1 MKAAES
7 WRSVGGRDITVMPLV
22 ARRVRW
28 GPKSWCAVRD
38 VAAFRC
44 TVVTCNVVGMTVKHR
59 VSEYRRRMRAR
70 GLRPVQIWVP
80 DVRSERFAQEA
91 ERQAALVA
99 RADEQSDDQEF
110 VEAVTAPW
118 DEE

>member
-1 MKAAES
+1 M
-7 WRSVGGRDITVMPLV
+7 L
-22 ARRVRW
+22 
-28 GPKSWCAVRD
+28 
-38 VAAFRC
+38 
-44 TVVTCNVVGMTVKHR
+44 VTCNVVGMTVKHR

-91 ERQAALVA
+91 HRQAGIVA
-99 RADEQSDDQEF
+99 GSDELADDQPF
-110 VEAVTAPW
+110 VEAITASW

>member
-1 MKAAES
+1 
-7 WRSVGGRDITVMPLV
+7 MPLV
-22 ARRVRW
+22 ARLSRFGTRVFGRW
-28 GPKSWCAVRD
+28 D
-38 VAAFRC
+38 VASFRC
-44 TVVTCNVVGMTVKHR
+44 TFVTCNVVGMTVKHR

-99 RADEQSDDQEF
+99 RADEQSNDQEF

>member
-1 MKAAES
+1 MSSPHPSDFA
-7 WRSVGGRDITVMPLV
+7 PLV
-22 ARRVRW
+22 ARRVW
-28 GPKSWCAVRD
+28 VGTGSGFVSH
-38 VAAFRC
+38 VASFRF
-44 TVVTCNVVGMTVKHR
+44 TFVTCNVVCMTVKHR

-91 ERQAALVA
+91 ERQGALVA
-99 RADEQSDDQEF
+99 RADQLSDDQEF
-110 VEAVTAPW
+110 VEAVTDSW

>member
-1 MKAAES
+1 MN
-7 WRSVGGRDITVMPLV
+7 PF
-22 ARRVRW
+22 RRT
-28 GPKSWCAVRD
+28 
-38 VAAFRC
+38 F
-44 TVVTCNVVGMTVKHR
+44 VTCNVVGMTVKHR

-80 DVRSERFAQEA
+80 DVRSERFALEA

-110 VEAVTAPW
+110 VEAVTSPW

>member
-1 MKAAES
+1 M
-7 WRSVGGRDITVMPLV
+7 
-22 ARRVRW
+22 
-28 GPKSWCAVRD
+28 
-38 VAAFRC
+38 
-44 TVVTCNVVGMTVKHR
+44 KHR

-80 DVRSERFAQEA
+80 DMLSERFAQEA
-91 ERQAALVA
+91 ERQSTLVA
-99 RADEQSDDQEF
+99 QTDEQSDDQEF